1 MEINPTISEMSPDG
15 VKLLAGLT
23 PKISEIKAIDA
34 PQETQAEGAERGVNI
49 AELQKLME
57 QSAAKLAASGT
68 NVAFS
73 YNESTNRVTIKVNDP
88 KTGDLIREIPPRA
101 FIRLTDGIDRL
112 IGLILDKKS

>member
-1 MEINPTISEMSPDG
+1 MEINPSTVGMAPGSGKP
-15 VKLLAGLT
+15 LASLT
-23 PKISEIKAIDA
+23 PKISEVKGKDN
-34 PQETQAEGAERGVNI
+34 PKESQAKGTEREFSI
-49 AELQKLME
+49 AELQKLMD
-57 QSAAKLAASGT
+57 QSTAKLSAAGT

-73 YNESTNRVTIKVNDP
+73 FNESTNRVTIRVSDP